1 MTDTRRLVTPWEGW
15 GWYEDYLV
23 DPDGNRYSPEMI
35 KTSIFAFQL
44 HREIV
49 GSTGVICSLRKQ
61 LEERLS
67 RLSSEPEVTIRFN
80 GYETVV
86 RLKSSA

>member
-1 MTDTRRLVTPWEGW
+1 MADTCRLVTPWQNW
-15 GWYEDYLV
+15 TWYDNYLV
-23 DPDGNRYSPEMI
+23 DPDGNRYSADMI
-35 KTSIFAFQL
+35 RSSIFTLQL
-44 HREIV
+44 KQALV
-49 GSTGVICSLRKQ
+49 GSPSTVLSLRKQ